1 MTTSPAAMLAVVL
14 AAWTALAPGWS
25 TAATPET
32 GIQAT
37 YKGTVAPLTQLRT
50 VGTPGKSF
58 ELVLVFGEVAEG
70 SARVYWH
77 MEENGSGRWPWS
89 ERFGVWTADGDWNFT
104 GVGPSLL
111 YDRGEGFSI
120 IPLASPLL
128 AAKQPLKAQAQWKD
142 DDYAYAVQ
150 RQTKL
155 DGKPA
160 FEIEAVN
167 NYGWQRVYW
176 RDNDSP
182 LALQVRQRVFM
193 GMGEEY
199 RLEMQLTDVKQLA
212 GGELEKVAQGY
223 QALIDLRGKLDRPTR
238 KDDPA
243 FTDKQLALLSKELPN
258 LRGKVTAG
266 SVAKVLAA
274 ATRDLE
280 EQTDRASAVERLAG
294 EQLGKKSPEFALEGT
309 ARETLRSEQLE
320 GQVTVLH
327 FWEYRDAPLKEPYGQ
342 VGYLDFLY
350 QKRKGEGV
358 KVYGVAVDRG
368 LANPST
374 RTQVVRSVKKLV
386 TFMNLDYPVL
396 LDDGRVLS
404 RFGDPQTLGAPLPLF
419 VVLDRTGKIVH
430 YHVGHYDVDRNAGL
444 KRLDEI
450 VTATLNG
457 VSGGQ

>member
-1 MTTSPAAMLAVVL
+1 MTTSPAAALAVVL
-14 AAWTALAPGWS
+14 AALTIWGPGS
-25 TAATPET
+25 VAAATPQT

-37 YKGTVAPLTQLRT
+37 YKGTVAPLTELRT

-58 ELVLVFGEVAEG
+58 DLVLVFGEVAEN

-77 MEENGSGRWPWS
+77 VEENGSGRWPWS
-89 ERFGVWTADGDWNFT
+89 ERFGVWTADGNWHFA
-104 GVGPSLL
+104 GLGPSLL
-111 YDRGEGFSI
+111 YDRGEGMSI

-128 AAKQPLKAQAQWKD
+128 AAKEPLQPQKQWKD
-142 DDYAYAVQ
+142 DHYSYLVQ
-150 RQTKL
+150 RQSKL

-160 FEIEAVN
+160 WEVEASN
-167 NYGWQRVYW
+167 SYGWQRIYW

-193 GMGEEY
+193 GMGQEY
-199 RLEMQLTDVKQLA
+199 RLEMQLTDVKELDSK
-212 GGELEKVAQGY
+212 ELESVTQGY
-223 QALIDLRGKLDRPTR
+223 QALLDLRGKLDRPNR

-243 FTDKQLALLSKELPN
+243 FTPKQLALLSKELPG
-258 LRGKVTAG
+258 LSGKVTAG
-266 SVAKVLAA
+266 SVAKVLSAA
-274 ATRDLE
+274 QRDLE
-280 EQTDRASAVERLAG
+280 EQTSRASAVDRLAT
-294 EQLGKKSPEFALEGT
+294 EQVGKKSPEFALEGT
-309 ARETLRSEQLE
+309 ARKTLRSEELE

-368 LANPST
+368 LANPAT
-374 RTQVVRSVKKLV
+374 RSQVVRSVKKLV

-430 YHVGHYDVDRNAGL
+430 YHVGHYEVDRNAGL
-444 KRLDEI
+444 KRLDEV

-457 VSGGQ
+457 SAGGQ